1 MVCSRGVATTVAIVA
16 MPRWAGAPGAPAS
29 SCGRSPVATERSAVG
44 TLPVA
49 AARRG
54 DRSRFEVVVR
64 TLPALRGRRRKAE
77 ELGDNGFGGAQHRG
91 DQRRQVEAA
100 LAGGGARRW
109 RGPAGCRRRGGC
121 GCRRTPCG

>member
-1 MVCSRGVATTVAIVA
+1 

-100 LAGGGARRW
+100 LAGGAHDAGEDLLGVGAV
-109 RGPAGCRRRGGC
+109 AGAVEGGA
-121 GCRRTPCG
+121 GVAAEADR